1 MKVIFLSNS
10 RVDKTKKPIRKN
22 NPKGRDEIKI
32 DSNESENVQ
41 KVLNYA
47 HNSKTD
53 PIQWINLYDN
63 LKEVAKKI
71 RDKRQNN

>member
-1 MKVIFLSNS
+1 MFFLSNS

-22 NPKGRDEIKI
+22 NQKEGDEIKI
-32 DSNESENVQ
+32 DSNEEENVQ

-47 HNSKTD
+47 HNSKID
-53 PIQWINLYDN
+53 PIQWIILYDN